1 MRMKTLFSVVIGL
14 LICVHSATAQTKLYS
29 TPQTFNENGYSYQC
43 TIGAGGGIITLS
55 NKDNK
60 YTSKS
65 PTYVAGKERGAKY
78 VCKGMSNVPISSED
92 IYSRRAC
99 YMTLKPIFTQE
110 DRKRLR
116 DEILDINMIIN
127 PQTGRVMEVYFE
139 FYILSLY
146 NTVPLSTYRKI
157 ELELMNKVCFI
168 PSETG
173 RMLDFI
179 LFSWGY
185 YLAHIIDD

>member
-1 MRMKTLFSVVIGL
+1 MRMKILFSVVIGL
-14 LICVHSATAQTKLYS
+14 LIGVHSATAQTNYYS
-29 TPQTFNENGYSYQC
+29 TPKTFNENGYSYEC
-43 TIGAGGGIITLS
+43 TIGAGRIITLA

-60 YTSKS
+60 YTNKM
-65 PTYVAGKERGAKY
+65 PAYVTGKERGKEY

-99 YMTLKPIFTQE
+99 YMTLKPLFTQE
-110 DRKRLR
+110 ERKRLR
-116 DEILDINMIIN
+116 DETLDINMIIN

-179 LFSWGY
+179 LFSWSY
-185 YLAHIIDD
+185 HLASIIDD

>member
-1 MRMKTLFSVVIGL
+1 MKSKLLLAVVIGL
-14 LICVHSATAQTKLYS
+14 LTCVNSVTAQTNYYS
-29 TPQTFNENGYSYQC
+29 TPQTFNEKGYTYQC
-43 TIGAGGGIITLS
+43 EIGAGRIITLA

-60 YTSKS
+60 YTNKM
-65 PTYVAGKERGAKY
+65 PTYMVGKERGKEY

-92 IYSRRAC
+92 THSRRAC
-99 YMTLKPIFTQE
+99 HMTLKPLFTQE
-110 DRKRLR
+110 ERKLLR

-127 PQTGRVMEVYFE
+127 PQTGRVIEVYFD

-146 NTVPLSTYRKI
+146 NTIPLSTYRKI
-157 ELELMNKVCFI
+157 EIELINKVYFI

-179 LFSWGY
+179 LFSWSY
-185 YLAHIIDD
+185 HLADIIDD